1 MGVFD
6 KLGRSLGL
14 GKELS
19 VEEYMTSEEMK
30 DVDILNEPAD
40 FYIKPFALVSE
51 EDVAVLQAELGKRNI
66 MLVNITEALKRPNTL
81 KSMIA
86 ALKEYVTKINGDIAQ
101 IDNDKILIVPARVKI
116 VKSKKA
122 QASSR

>member
-1 MGVFD
+1 MSVFD

-14 GKELS
+14 GRELS

-51 EDVAVLQAELGKRNI
+51 EDVPVLQTELSKRNI

-81 KSMIA
+81 KGMIA
-86 ALKEYVTKINGDIAQ
+86 ALKEYVIKINGDIAQ

-122 QASSR
+122 PAPSR